1 MNHKDLLKSIGV
13 SNANVLGAGEHR
25 VTNAVIIEL
34 TDRRDMQ
41 GKVINDKV
49 RPWKDETPQ
58 IGITFRCAKGVF
70 THRFSLLGFVS
81 KKDEDYAPQAG
92 DVIASSEGHD
102 EQYVLRNGKRVVS
115 ARKSA
120 TAQGKLSSFLGT
132 LKTGKENAE
141 EALAEASGMETTIVL
156 KEFEGRVEYSYAKA
170 SLPKEVAVGAMSN
183 GEQF

>member
-1 MNHKDLLKSIGV
+1 MNAKELLKSIGI

-25 VTNAVIIEL
+25 VSIATIVEI
-34 TDRRDMQ
+34 TDRKDMQ
-41 GKVINDKV
+41 GKVIDDKV
-49 RPWKDETPQ
+49 RPWADETPQ
-58 IGITFRCAKGVF
+58 VGITFRCAKGVF

-102 EQYVLRNGKRVVS
+102 EQYVLRNGERVIS

-132 LKTGKENAE
+132 LKTSKENAE
-141 EALAEASGMETTIVL
+141 EALAVASGMETTIVL
-156 KEFEGRVEYSYAKA
+156 KIVEGRCEYSYAKA

-183 GEQF
+183 GETL